1 MNDSTGIQVANKEV
15 EMAGMVAMIAQF
27 LTDATQLP
35 TLRKE
40 LEAAKAE
47 CESLKREREELTLEI
62 QLERDERARFANA
75 ALGHEQN
82 IGRLNV
88 RLNSLQHKF
97 DTIQGIVAA
106 AMAEAE
112 ADKPKPVIVN
122 PTEPKPWSPPEV
134 SRSSHYS

>member
-40 LEAAKAE
+40 LEAVKAE
-47 CESLKREREELTLEI
+47 CESLKREREELMLEI

-88 RLNSLQHKF
+88 RLSSLQHKF
-97 DTIQGIVAA
+97 DTIQG
-106 AMAEAE
+106 
-112 ADKPKPVIVN
+112 
-122 PTEPKPWSPPEV
+122 
-134 SRSSHYS
+134 